1 MYCVMSKFVEAFKAS
16 INRLSHDWLAGL
28 SKDVHTSHDLLR
40 VVSNFIGW
48 TVAAPVLCLILL
60 LPQFALSTS
69 AALALTIAG
78 VFMLATGIICQTG
91 QVKVAS
97 AMVFGAISALIVMLV
112 LKAGGIS
119 SLYLSLFILL
129 PLEAKHLGKSRSAFS
144 TGLAVAGASIVA
156 IIGMQ
161 FGNVITLTTAP
172 AQELSVLSSVLL
184 VLGSYALVR
193 SGLLSV
199 EQASDEAKDTQSDEI
214 IIDAPSIVPKLFDRA
229 VYDNM
234 AGLVTRHR
242 LSGDVQSVHG
252 LEPSLICT
260 RPDNLLGQGYLNQ
273 IHISDRIS
281 YLSAID
287 ELRQGNASSKV
298 LLRFETK
305 HADDEQFRY
314 VQANL
319 MGVCDENDDL
329 REFYIQSQDI
339 TSYISAVDK
348 IETLECASHETE
360 VSKTRFLAGVSHE
373 LRTPLNSIMG
383 FSDVLLHEIIAPLPD
398 KRQREYVS
406 LIRQSGEHLLNVV
419 NTMLDMSKIQNGHYN
434 LHCDEFE
441 LAPLLER
448 TKDMLDIQAQNK
460 NINLTCR
467 VAKGLPEIHADNRAL
482 TQIIINLVG
491 NAIKFTEKGGVVS
504 VDAEMDGSNFI
515 LRVSD
520 TGIGIPKDKL
530 SKIGQPFMQVDSSL
544 AREFEGTG
552 LGLSLVKGLVEL
564 HNGETSIESTLG
576 EGTKVTVRIPQMG
589 VTPGNISEI
598 KNNAQDGAVASSGA
612 VYKGDEANV
621 A

>member
-1 MYCVMSKFVEAFKAS
+1 MFKFVEAFKAR
-16 INRLSHDWLAGL
+16 INRLSHDWLVGH
-28 SKDVHTSHDLLR
+28 SKDEQTSSKLLR
-40 VVSNFIGW
+40 VVSSFIGW

-60 LPQFALSTS
+60 LPQFSLPTS
-69 AALALTIAG
+69 VALALITAG
-78 VFMLATGIICQTG
+78 VFMLAAGIVCQTG
-91 QVKVAS
+91 QVKFANAIVI
-97 AMVFGAISALIVMLV
+97 GAISALITMLV

-129 PLEAKHLGKSRSAFS
+129 PVEARHIGRSRSAFS
-144 TGLAVAGASIVA
+144 TGLTVAGASIVA

-161 FGNVITLTTAP
+161 FSNVIALTSSA

-193 SGLLSV
+193 SGLLGT
-199 EQASDEAKDTQSDEI
+199 EPASDEPTNTQSDDVAVETTYS
-214 IIDAPSIVPKLFDRA
+214 ASNRSNQV

-234 AGLVTRHR
+234 AGLLTRHK

-252 LEPSLICT
+252 LEPDLICT
-260 RPDNLLGQGYLNQ
+260 RSDNLLGQGYLNQ

-287 ELRQGNASSKV
+287 ELRQGNAAAKV
-298 LLRFETK
+298 LLRFEAK
-305 HADDEQFRY
+305 NSDNEQFRY

-319 MGVCDENDDL
+319 MAVHDDNGDL
-329 REFYIQSQDI
+329 QEFYIQSQDI
-339 TSYISAVDK
+339 TSYISAIDK
-348 IETLECASHETE
+348 IESLENSSHENE
-360 VSKTRFLAGVSHE
+360 VNKTRFLAGVSHE

-398 KRQREYVS
+398 ERQREYVG

-419 NTMLDMSKIQNGHYN
+419 NTMLDMSKIQNGHYK
-434 LHCDEFE
+434 LHCDEFD

-460 NINLTCR
+460 TIDLTCR
-467 VAKGLPEIHADNRAL
+467 VAKGLPYIHADNSAL

-491 NAIKFTEKGGVVS
+491 NSIKFTPKGGVVS

-520 TGIGIPKDKL
+520 TGIGIPKDQL

-564 HNGETSIESTLG
+564 HKGEISIESTLG
-576 EGTKVTVRIPQMG
+576 EGTKVTISIPQMEMER
-589 VTPGNISEI
+589 VQIPEI
-598 KNNAQDGAVASSGA
+598 KNRAQGEAIALSGA

>member
-1 MYCVMSKFVEAFKAS
+1 MSKFVEAFKAS
-16 INRLSHDWLAGL
+16 INRLSHDWLVGL
-28 SKDVHTSHDLLR
+28 SKDSSGLLR
-40 VVSNFIGW
+40 IVSAFTGW
-48 TVAAPVLCLILL
+48 AVAAPVLCLILL
-60 LPQFALSTS
+60 LPQFSLPTS
-69 AALALTIAG
+69 AAFALIIAG

-91 QVKVAS
+91 QIKVAG
-97 AMVFGAISALIVMLV
+97 AIVLGAISALITMLV

-119 SLYLSLFILL
+119 SLYLSLFVLL
-129 PLEAKHLGKSRSAFS
+129 PLEARYIGNSRSAFS
-144 TGLAVAGASIVA
+144 TGLAAAGASIVA
-156 IIGMQ
+156 IIGIQ
-161 FGNVITLTTAP
+161 FGDIVTAVVDVT
-172 AQELSVLSSVLL
+172 QELSILSSVLL

-193 SGLLSV
+193 SGLLATEHSSV
-199 EQASDEAKDTQSDEI
+199 VTQGAQDDKVVIATPAVASNRIDKD
-214 IIDAPSIVPKLFDRA
+214 L
-229 VYDNM
+229 YNNM
-234 AGLVTRHR
+234 AGLITRHK
-242 LSGDVQSVHG
+242 LSGDVLSVHG
-252 LEPSLICT
+252 LEPNLICA
-260 RPDNLLGQGYLNQ
+260 RPDNLVGQGYLNQ

-287 ELRQGNASSKV
+287 ELRQGNASAKV
-298 LLRFETK
+298 LLRFEAK
-305 HADDEQFRY
+305 HSDDEQFKY

-319 MGVCDENDDL
+319 MSMFDRNGGL
-329 REFYIQSQDI
+329 QEFFIQSQDI
-339 TSYISAVDK
+339 TSYISAINK
-348 IETLECASHETE
+348 IETLESSSHENE

-398 KRQREYVS
+398 ERQREYVS

-419 NTMLDMSKIQNGHYN
+419 NTMLDMSKIQNGHYK
-434 LHCDEFE
+434 LHRDEFE

-448 TKDMLDIQAQNK
+448 TKDMLGIQAQNK
-460 NINLTCR
+460 DVDLTCR
-467 VAKGLPEIHADNRAL
+467 IAKGLPEIHADSRAL

-504 VDAEMDGSNFI
+504 VDAEMDGSNFV

-530 SKIGQPFMQVDSSL
+530 SIIGQPFMQVDSSL

-576 EGTKVTVRIPQMG
+576 EGTKVTIRIPQLG
-589 VTPGNISEI
+589 IEPEQILEI
-598 KNNAQDGAVASSGA
+598 KNKAQDAAAASSGA